1 MLNRMARNAFIVMTV
16 ILTNYHP
23 YYCTIYHM
31 TMNLFYCF
39 SELSSLSNLLGH
51 ELLKVVNHQCDIL
64 EDDLAFVNFLQQG
77 TGLYLLQSLYVLAE
91 QVCYICCS

>member
-1 MLNRMARNAFIVMTV
+1 MT
-16 ILTNYHP
+16 IDLSY
-23 YYCTIYHM
+23 
-31 TMNLFYCF
+31 FF

-51 ELLKVVNHQCDIL
+51 ELLKVVNYQCGIL
-64 EDDLAFVNFLQQG
+64 EDDLAFVNFLQQE